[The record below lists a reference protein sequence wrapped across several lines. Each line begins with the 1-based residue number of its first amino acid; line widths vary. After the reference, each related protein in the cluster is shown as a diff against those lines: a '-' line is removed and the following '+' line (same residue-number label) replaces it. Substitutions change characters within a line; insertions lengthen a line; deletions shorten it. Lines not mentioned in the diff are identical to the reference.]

1 MTGSS
6 LTYSPHHVTI
16 LVILDLS
23 QPEILWTTF
32 EEALSV
38 VRNAMK
44 MSYDD
49 KIIQELKK
57 QRIKERK
64 KIVEKEID
72 PFPMRLCFIG
82 GKYDQFKV
90 F

>member
-1 MTGSS
+1 
-6 LTYSPHHVTI
+6 
-16 LVILDLS
+16 
-23 QPEILWTTF
+23 
-32 EEALSV
+32 
-38 VRNAMK
+38 MK

-64 KIVEKEID
+64 KIVEREID